1 MTCKFNIFCGSFSGW
16 QTQSVALHTQL
27 QSIKVGMKT
36 TMASPSLSKF
46 CSLTPTLSQHHTQS
60 FPSTTS
66 LRFPHTTTSTNF
78 NTIFLH
84 KQPLSLCFA
93 LTESN
98 SPNSTEPDPK
108 TLLQQI
114 AVSHSFPMFHFFFL
128 KFPNS
133 RVYVGFYIAG
143 QFWSSSWLLWKV
155 SQRSSIGRKCS
166 AILRSL

>member
-1 MTCKFNIFCGSFSGW
+1 MVDKECCIAYT
-16 QTQSVALHTQL
+16 A
-27 QSIKVGMKT
+27 SINYKVGMKT

-66 LRFPHTTTSTNF
+66 IRFPHTTTSTNF

-84 KQPLSLCFA
+84 KPLSLCFA

-114 AVSHSFPMFHFFFL
+114 AVSHSFPMFQLFFF
-128 KFPNS
+128 KFLNS
-133 RVYVGFYIAG
+133 RVNVVFFVAG
-143 QFWSSSWLLWKV
+143 QF
-155 SQRSSIGRKCS
+155 
-166 AILRSL
+166 